1 MISPCYFIDLD
12 TQEAF
17 VGPQGIL
24 TSGKR
29 NTGVFLDTETLRSNL
44 KLLTKHA
51 VKKGWP
57 ILSPVEVYDGG
68 VKETKTP
75 NGLPVH
81 CKRGDKD
88 SKKIKETAV
97 RGSLTLAAGSKGK
110 SRHYSAAQFKKL
122 LKKHRQ
128 LVFEKYGY
136 DVFKNPHFLK
146 ALKAGGIKT
155 CVVYGVALDFGLES
169 LVLKL
174 MKSGFHVYIPVDA
187 VKAINEENRRMALVE
202 LRKFGAEMWNTEFIL
217 KNT

>member
-12 TQEAF
+12 TQEGI

-24 TSGKR
+24 ASKKQ
-29 NTGVFLDTETLRSNL
+29 NTGVFLDTETLRANL

-57 ILSPVEVYDGG
+57 ILAPVEVYDGG
-68 VKETKTP
+68 VKEAKTST
-75 NGLPVH
+75 GLPVH
-81 CKRGDKD
+81 CKRGSRDA
-88 SKKIKETAV
+88 KKIKETTV
-97 RGSLTLAAGSKGK
+97 RGAVTFAAGAKGK
-110 SRHYSAAQFKKL
+110 SQRYSVAQYKKL

-136 DVFKNPHFLK
+136 DINKNPHFLK
-146 ALKAGGIKT
+146 VLKSGGMKT
-155 CVVYGVALDFGLES
+155 CVVYGAALDFGLEA
-169 LVLKL
+169 LVLQL